1 MLDRFGLHGRW
12 GGHDAAGGGGSGR
25 WWRFI
30 SFGFDC
36 VDVDV
41 DFGELASAVVVVSR
55 IPDPG
60 SFGFRGVDVSYCI
73 WIVCVD

>member
-1 MLDRFGLHGRW
+1 MV
-12 GGHDAAGGGGSGR
+12 A
-25 WWRFI
+25 FI

-55 IPDPG
+55 IPAL
-60 SFGFRGVDVSYCI
+60 SVFAEWMYRIVSGLYVLI
-73 WIVCVD
+73 EKMV